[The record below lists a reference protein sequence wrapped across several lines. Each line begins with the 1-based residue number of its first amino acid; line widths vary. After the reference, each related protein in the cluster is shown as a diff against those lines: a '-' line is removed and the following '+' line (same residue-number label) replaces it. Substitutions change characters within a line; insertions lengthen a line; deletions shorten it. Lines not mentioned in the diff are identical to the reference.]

1 MKISVAI
8 PAHNEE
14 SYIAQCLES
23 LGRQDFE
30 DLTPWPPSRSGKG
43 KASLFFRG
51 GLGRG
56 LS

>member
-30 DLTPWPPSRSGKG
+30 DLTPWTLPEAGRGRLPS
-43 KASLFFRG
+43 FFRG
-51 GLGRG
+51 GARG
-56 LS
+56 EV

>member
-30 DLTPWPPSRSGKG
+30 DLTPLAPLPEAGRG
-43 KASLFFRG
+43 KASLP
-51 GLGRG
+51 L
-56 LS
+56 